1 MGMGPRRAA
10 LPQRLILALLVAPAL
25 LSGCREPETYVEL
38 GPSFAPVVPPP
49 GRAQVYVYW
58 PAGSPPVRGAY
69 HLWGSL
75 FEQLLPGGYVSEPV
89 APGEVRVGVGR
100 TWKLGRDGD
109 LTSAGVPGP
118 ELAFRAEARTM
129 ARDTAE
135 PKAEPRQRTAEPR
148 AEPKAEPGPRA
159 GEAPA
164 IPASPAVADR
174 PEEGRGRRRW
184 WIWLLA
190 AVAAVLVVYL
200 MAHRG

>member
-118 ELAFRAEARTM
+118 ELAFRAEAGRVYYLE
-129 ARDTAE
+129 AV
-135 PKAEPRQRTAEPR
+135 PR
-148 AEPKAEPGPRA
+148 PGLVDD
-159 GEAPA
+159 
-164 IPASPAVADR
+164 VA
-174 PEEGRGRRRW
+174 
-184 WIWLLA
+184 LA
-190 AVAAVLVVYL
+190 AVPAAVAQGALRGCRQVRWKDEREAAV
-200 MAHRG
+200 ASGVQGHR